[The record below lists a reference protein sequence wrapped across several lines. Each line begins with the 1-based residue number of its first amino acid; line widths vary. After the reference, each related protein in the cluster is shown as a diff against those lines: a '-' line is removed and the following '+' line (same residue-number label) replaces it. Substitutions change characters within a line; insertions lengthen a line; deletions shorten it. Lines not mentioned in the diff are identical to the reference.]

1 MAVIDPSKPT
11 TGRIGTADADSPQA
25 KKRRSSRVAIS
36 IEVTVFAQSPDHR
49 VFGEITKT
57 ASVSAH
63 GALITMK
70 TDVDPQKP
78 VLMVNKK
85 TGAESQCHVSHRKE
99 IEDNQLEI
107 GLEFVTPLPK
117 FWGIN
122 FPPEDWDPAD
132 RKRPGSTNRP
142 FSPLL
147 KGLKR

>member
-1 MAVIDPSKPT
+1 MAVIEPSKLT
-11 TGRIGTADADSPQA
+11 TGRIGAADGDSLQS

-49 VFGEITKT
+49 VFGEVTRT

-63 GALITMK
+63 GALITLK

-85 TGAESQCHVSHRKE
+85 TGAESQCRISHRKE
-99 IEDNQLEI
+99 IEDKQLEI

-132 RKRPGSTNRP
+132 RKRPGMPSKP
-142 FSPLL
+142 FSSLP
-147 KGLKR
+147 KGLKK